1 MTQILPQ
8 AWREVIKKI
17 LYTVFC
23 FWCLLLPLPKKNNI
37 YIYIYIYIYIF
48 IYIYIDACLF
58 QQLVF
63 CFRDVPK
70 VSCCP
75 LQERWLMGLGP
86 VGGPAKEF
94 ICHLSLCV
102 RAHRPRWSSST
113 SLFFCFFFCLFLS
126 IPQTYEHICYMILH
140 NHDNVV
146 LSLFGMCLI
155 RYSLFTYHLLYWML
169 TVGSQKVTQNQPK
182 SKTIA

>member
-8 AWREVIKKI
+8 EWREVIKKI

-23 FWCLLLPLPKKNNI
+23 FWCLIPLPNT
-37 YIYIYIYIYIF
+37 YIEG
-48 IYIYIDACLF
+48 CLF
-58 QQLVF
+58 HQLVF
-63 CFRDVPK
+63 CFRMFLKSVAA
-70 VSCCP
+70 P

-86 VGGPAKEF
+86 VGGPPKEF

-102 RAHRPRWSSST
+102 MAHRPRWSSST
-113 SLFFCFFFCLFLS
+113 SFFFCFFFCLFLT

-146 LSLFGMCLI
+146 LSLFGMCPI
-155 RYSLFTYHLLYWML
+155 RYSLPTYHLLYWML
-169 TVGSQKVTQNQPK
+169 TVGS
-182 SKTIA
+182 